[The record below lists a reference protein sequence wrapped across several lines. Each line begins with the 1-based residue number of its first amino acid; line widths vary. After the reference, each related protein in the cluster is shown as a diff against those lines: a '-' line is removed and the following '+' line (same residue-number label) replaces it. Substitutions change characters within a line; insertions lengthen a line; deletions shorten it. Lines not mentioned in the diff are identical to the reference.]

1 MNGVIKLQVDC
12 FKKVRF
18 TIIFRIKLIFSFVNF
33 YILYAGYIAKSFQM
47 HKGSRPTTAKPSEKK
62 GLVKKTKVE
71 SLVSIIDVFW
81 SSNDT
86 KS

>member
-1 MNGVIKLQVDC
+1 
-12 FKKVRF
+12 
-18 TIIFRIKLIFSFVNF
+18 
-33 YILYAGYIAKSFQM
+33 M